1 MIGDESKTSPR
12 RFGASRCQQKSENTL
27 HYHLRASI
35 ALGVFMLAA
44 SFALLGG
51 CSLHP
56 APLAIAP
63 APAGLSATPGDAM
76 VALAWTASSGATGYH
91 LKRATTSGGPY
102 TQVSAPTT
110 ASYNDTLLTNG
121 TTYYYVVSA
130 INLAGESVNSAQVS
144 AMPVAPGKIPAPP
157 SNLVASPGN
166 AQVALAWSASSGSTG
181 YHVKRATTS
190 GGPYTQ
196 VGAPTVTSYV
206 DTALTNG
213 TTYYYVVSALNSAGE
228 SANSTQVSA
237 VPATPP
243 NFGTWVDV
251 TPSGVNLTSSLSC
264 NNFGTQSVQA
274 DPAHPSNLYTQFHC
288 QGIWKSTD
296 YGLTWTGPIN
306 TGTNGAAVGDCAG
319 GIAISP
325 NSTATIPTIYE
336 SCIRGTGIGFWKSLD
351 GGVNW
356 IQYAIA
362 ATTRQDYFPPVV
374 DPYDENHLLMT
385 AHEFNSTIESVDG
398 GHNWT
403 SVPLD
408 SRMLTNAQSGAVFF
422 INTGNAST
430 TRGTWLWLAQ
440 ESGGHFG
447 TWRTSNSGTAWVQ
460 VDLNEHTGSAQ
471 IYQAGTTGVVYMAGS
486 SSALGNGVLRSQDFG
501 QTWAHVGLAT
511 SESVVTATPK
521 NVYSMYGNPVG
532 PGVTINPAF
541 EGAVQPGTGG
551 WVAPGTPPTLTNGA
565 AQFAVVNDGSN
576 NILLGSMWNTGL
588 WRYVEP

>member
-1 MIGDESKTSPR
+1 M
-12 RFGASRCQQKSENTL
+12 
-27 HYHLRASI
+27 HYHLRAST
-35 ALGVFMLAA
+35 AFRAFMLAA

-63 APAGLSATPGDAM
+63 VPAGLTATPGDAM

-91 LKRATTSGGPY
+91 VKRATTSGGPY
-102 TQVSAPTT
+102 TQVSAPNT
-110 ASYNDTLLTNG
+110 ASYNDTALTNG

-144 AMPVAPGKIPAPP
+144 ATPVAPGKIPAPP
-157 SNLVASPGN
+157 SNLVATPGN
-166 AQVALAWSASSGSTG
+166 AQVALAWSASSGATS
-181 YHVKRATTS
+181 YHVKRATAS

-196 VGAPTVTSYV
+196 VGAPAVTSYV
-206 DTALTNG
+206 DTSLTNG

-237 VPATPP
+237 VPAPPP

-251 TPSGVNLTSSLSC
+251 TPAGVDLTSLLSC
-264 NNFGTQSVQA
+264 RNYGTQSVQA

-296 YGLTWTGPIN
+296 YGITWTGPIN
-306 TGTNGAAVGDCAG
+306 KGTNGATVSDCAG

-325 NSTATIPTIYE
+325 NSTASIPTIYE
-336 SCIRGTGIGFWKSLD
+336 SCIRGTGIGFWKSVD

-356 IQYAIA
+356 TNYAIA

-385 AHEFNSTIESVDG
+385 AHEFNSIVESVDG
-398 GHNWT
+398 GQNWT
-403 SVPLD
+403 SVPLA
-408 SRMLTNAQSGAVFF
+408 SGMLTNAQSGSVFF
-422 INTGNAST
+422 INTGNATT

-447 TWRTSNSGTAWVQ
+447 TWRTSNSGTAWGQ

-471 IYQAGTTGVVYMAGS
+471 IYQAGTTGVVYMAGTG
-486 SSALGNGVLRSQDFG
+486 SAFGNGVLRSQDFG
-501 QTWAHVGLAT
+501 QTWTHVGLT
-511 SESVVTATPK
+511 TGESVVIATPK

-532 PGVTINPAF
+532 PGITINPAF

-551 WVAPGTPPTLTNGA
+551 WVAPGTPTTLTNGA

-576 NILLGSMWNTGL
+576 NILLGTMWNTGL
-588 WRYVEP
+588 WRYIEP